1 MSRGL
6 SPIPL
11 PPARAYRRLYARYGA
26 QGWWPTTP
34 RGAEVPRYH
43 PGRGAPV
50 SERDRAE
57 ICVGAVLAQ
66 NTNWSNAEKA
76 LGALHS
82 AGVWTLGDVERTAE
96 RSLAGLIR
104 SSGYFRQKAKKL
116 KAFARH
122 AASRGKTLGRWLS
135 GPLPELRRELLDLWG
150 VGPET
155 ADSILLYAGGRPAFV
170 VDAYT
175 RRQAARLGW
184 LRRPDYARTQDYLVR
199 RLPKSV
205 RLYNEFH
212 ALVVRLAKEHCR
224 AKPVCG
230 GCPLLDGCRY
240 GSRLRKRETF
250 LKAYSSPLVPG
261 AI

>member
-1 MSRGL
+1 MSSGFAPI
-6 SPIPL
+6 SPR
-11 PPARAYRRLYARYGA
+11 RAYRRLYAAYGA

-34 RGAEVPRYH
+34 RGAESPAYY
-43 PGRGAPV
+43 PGRGAKI
-50 SERDRAE
+50 SERERAE

-76 LGALHS
+76 LAALH
-82 AGVWTLGDVERTAE
+82 RAE
-96 RSLAGLIR
+96 IWALKDLEKLTPRSLAGLIR

-116 KAFARH
+116 KAFAVH
-122 AASRGKTLGRWLS
+122 AASRGKTLSRWLS
-135 GPLPELRRELLDLWG
+135 APLPELRSELLGLWG

-175 RRQAARLGW
+175 RRLAARLGW
-184 LRRPDYARTQDYLVR
+184 LRRPDYAAAQEYLVS
-199 RLPKSV
+199 RLPKST

-224 AKPVCG
+224 ATPRCG
-230 GCPLLDGCRY
+230 GCPLQDGCRY
-240 GSRLRKRETF
+240 G
-250 LKAYSSPLVPG
+250 A
-261 AI
+261 AHA